1 MSKKNSN
8 TTNTIVAI
16 LSLLFVVAIVAFVF
30 KFTNGLNEDLKT
42 FYIEH
47 NGKQIVATDS
57 QMTFDTESEHRFDCK
72 YISNPDNN
80 TFNLK
85 VVPNVTEETDFN
97 YTVDGK
103 SYKWSEVQDL
113 TACFN
118 IDKQNNFFVI
128 SFPVDFSMES
138 ILSSLYPE
146 SNVVISD
153 SLSLYQYY
161 YTLHVSNY
169 NEKINY
175 YIDFSVSDVVDYV
188 SLINEQIET
197 IAQLDDMIDNLEN
210 QISELETSLSNKD
223 TEISELQKQINA
235 LNKDK
240 TALEKSLSYYE
251 DYISNLEDAE
261 NAVITLEVDGNV
273 YALFTMFKG
282 STMFD
287 ISIPES
293 VDYEFNCWT
302 VNGEQVDLQGYV
314 ITDNTT
320 FVADLTHGYDISFVV
335 DGVIVKTERVIE
347 DTLITP
353 PENPVKSGY
362 TFDGWVNTSN
372 TIVDFTTYTACEK
385 MTFTAY
391 FTLNTVNV
399 NFTIKNTSSSSG
411 GDTGSGGTGFNVN
424 TYSATSYWG
433 GVDDG
438 NSSYGSVSPSSVTLS
453 VENQNATVTFTLN
466 SGYTY
471 SDYEV
476 SSTSGG
482 GTGTPYALTSYPFGV
497 SISGNTI
504 TITLTYELTK
514 SSNYTL
520 TILVSGTSSG
530 GSSGGGS
537 GSF

>member
-1 MSKKNSN
+1 MSKKRNNSAD
-8 TTNTIVAI
+8 IVVAI

-85 VVPNVTEETDFN
+85 VVPNVTEETDFS

-103 SYKWSEVQDL
+103 SHKWSEVEDL
-113 TACFN
+113 TSCFN
-118 IDKQNNFFVI
+118 LDKQANYFII
-128 SFPVDFSMES
+128 SFPANFSMQDV
-138 ILSSLYPE
+138 LSSLYPE
-146 SNVVISD
+146 SQVVISD
-153 SLSLYQYY
+153 TLSFYQYY

-175 YIDFSVSDVVDYV
+175 YINFNVGDVLDYV
-188 SLINEQIET
+188 ALINEKIET
-197 IAQLDDMIDNLEN
+197 IAQLDDKIDNLEN
-210 QISELETSLSNKD
+210 QIAELETSSDNKD
-223 TEISELQKQINA
+223 TQITDLQNQITT

-240 TALEKSLSYYE
+240 TALEESLNYYK

-261 NAVITLEVDGNV
+261 NAVITLEVDDKV

-314 ITDNTT
+314 INENTT
-320 FVADLTHGYDISFVV
+320 FVADLTHSYDISFVV
-335 DGVIVKTERVIE
+335 DGVTVKTERVIE

-353 PENPVKSGY
+353 PESPAKSGY
-362 TFDGWVNTSN
+362 TFDGWVNTNNS
-372 TIVDFTTYTACEK
+372 IVDFTTYTACEK
-385 MTFTAY
+385 MTFTAK

-399 NFTIKNTSSSSG
+399 SFNFKTESSSSG
-411 GDTGSGGTGFNVN
+411 GDTGTGGTIFSVT
-424 TYSATSYWG
+424 TYDATPYWG
-433 GVDDG
+433 TGDDG
-438 NSSYGSVSPSSVTLS
+438 NSNYGSFSTNNVALS

-471 SDYEV
+471 EGYEV
-476 SSTSGG
+476 NSSSSGG
-482 GTGTPYALTSYPFGV
+482 GTVTPFALTSYPFGV
-497 SISGNTI
+497 SVSGQTI
-504 TITLTYELTK
+504 TITLSSVLTT
-514 SSNYTL
+514 SSSYSL
-520 TILVSGTSSG
+520 SILVSGSGSSSG
-530 GSSGGGS
+530 GMY
-537 GSF
+537 F

>member
-8 TTNTIVAI
+8 ASSVLVAI
-16 LSLLFVVAIVAFVF
+16 FSILFVVGVVAFVF

-85 VVPNVTEETDFN
+85 VVPNVTEETDFS

-103 SYKWSEVQDL
+103 SHKWSEVEDL
-113 TACFN
+113 TSCFN
-118 IDKQNNFFVI
+118 LDKQANYFIV
-128 SFPVDFSMES
+128 SFPVDFSMQGV
-138 ILSSLYPE
+138 LNSLYPE
-146 SNVVISD
+146 SQVVISD
-153 SLSLYQYY
+153 TLSLYQYY

-175 YIDFSVSDVVDYV
+175 YIDFNVSDVVDYV
-188 SLINEQIET
+188 TLINEQIET
-197 IAQLDDMIDNLEN
+197 IAQLNDKIDNLEN
-210 QISELETSLSNKD
+210 QIADLETSSDNKD
-223 TEISELQKQINA
+223 TQIADLQKQITA

-240 TALEKSLSYYE
+240 TALEESLNYYK

-261 NAVITLEVDGNV
+261 NAVITLEVDDKV

-287 ISIPES
+287 IQIPES

-314 ITDNTT
+314 INENTT

-335 DGVIVKTERVIE
+335 DGVTVKTERVIE

-353 PENPVKSGY
+353 PESPTKSGY
-362 TFDGWVNTSN
+362 TFIGWVDTNNS
-372 TIVDFTTYTACEK
+372 IVDFTTYTACEK
-385 MTFTAY
+385 MTFTAL
-391 FTLNTVNV
+391 FSLNTVNI
-399 NFTIKNTSSSSG
+399 NFTIESTSNSSG
-411 GDTGSGGTGFNVN
+411 GDAGDDGTILSYN
-424 TYSATSYWG
+424 ATPYWG

-438 NSSYGSVSPSSVTLS
+438 VTSYGSVSPSSVTLS
-453 VENQNATVTFTLN
+453 VEKQNATVTFTLN
-466 SGYTY
+466 SGYLY
-471 SDYEV
+471 SGYEV
-476 SSTSGG
+476 DFSTSDGG
-482 GTGTPYALTSYPFGV
+482 SVSPYTLTEYPFSVLV
-497 SISGNTI
+497 SDNTI
-504 TITLTYELTK
+504 TITLDEILTTGA
-514 SSNYTL
+514 YCTL
-520 TILVSGTSSG
+520 TILVSESSSG
-530 GSSGGGS
+530 GSSS
-537 GSF
+537 GMNF

>member
-8 TTNTIVAI
+8 ASSVLVAI
-16 LSLLFVVAIVAFVF
+16 FSILFVVVVVTFVF

-85 VVPNVTEETDFN
+85 VVPNVTEETDFS

-103 SYKWSEVQDL
+103 SYKWSEVEDL
-113 TACFN
+113 TSCFN
-118 IDKQNNFFVI
+118 LDKQSNYFIV
-128 SFPVDFSMES
+128 SFPADFSMQG

-146 SNVVISD
+146 SEIVISD
-153 SLSLYQYY
+153 TLSLYQYY

-175 YIDFSVSDVVDYV
+175 YIDFNVSDVVDYV
-188 SLINEQIET
+188 TLINEQIET
-197 IAQLDDMIDNLEN
+197 IAQLDDKIDTLEN
-210 QISELETSLSNKD
+210 QIAELETSSNNKD
-223 TEISELQKQINA
+223 TQITDLQKQITA

-240 TALEKSLSYYE
+240 TALEESLNYYK

-261 NAVITLEVDGNV
+261 NAVITLEVDDKV

-302 VNGEQVDLQGYV
+302 VNGEQVDLEGYV
-314 ITDNTT
+314 INENTT

-335 DGVIVKTERVIE
+335 DGVTVKTERVIE

-353 PENPVKSGY
+353 PESPTKSGY
-362 TFDGWVNTSN
+362 TFIGWVDTNNS
-372 TIVDFTTYTACEK
+372 IVDFTTYTACEK
-385 MTFTAY
+385 MTFTAR
-391 FTLNTVNV
+391 FSLNTVNI
-399 NFTIKNTSSSSG
+399 NFTIENTSNNSG
-411 GDTGSGGTGFNVN
+411 EDVGDDGTILSYN
-424 TYSATSYWG
+424 ATPYWG
-433 GVDDG
+433 GDG
-438 NSSYGSVSPSSVTLS
+438 DGSYGTISASNVVLS

-476 SSTSGG
+476 DSSTSGG
-482 GTGTPYALTSYPFGV
+482 NGNAPYVLTSYPFGV
-497 SISGNTI
+497 SISGNII
-504 TITLTYELTK
+504 TITLNSVPTT
-514 SSNYTL
+514 SANYTL

-530 GSSGGGS
+530 GSSGGES